1 MKKKY
6 LISISGAT
14 AIGKTALSIALAKAL
29 SCEIVSC
36 DSRQF
41 YKEMNIGTAV
51 PSSEELAAAKHH
63 FIQHI
68 SITNDY
74 NVGQYET
81 DALAKINTLFQ
92 ANDYVILVG
101 GSALYADAVINGLDY
116 FPDIKTGIRDTL
128 NTELIEKGIVSLQEE
143 LKQVDKLTYD
153 KIDTANPHRLVRAL
167 EVWRSSGKPYSSFL
181 NKPKAKRAFTTVKIG
196 LDAPRELLYERINK
210 RVDIMMNAGLLAEAK
225 KLYPHKTLNALQTVG
240 YRELFTYFNGEFTL
254 DFAISE
260 IKKNTRRFAKR
271 QGTWYRKDTDITWFD
286 FRTTHKDIIAKVTDL
301 LKKK

>member
-1 MKKKY
+1 MKEKY
-6 LISISGAT
+6 LISIFGAT

-41 YKEMNIGTAV
+41 YKEMKIGTAV
-51 PSSEELAAAKHH
+51 PSNEELAAAKHH

-81 DALAKINTLFQ
+81 DALAKLNELFQ
-92 ANDYVILVG
+92 KNDYVILVG
-101 GSALYADAVINGLDY
+101 GSALYADALIKGLDY
-116 FPDIKTGIRDTL
+116 FPEIKTGVREIL
-128 NTELIEKGIVSLQEE
+128 NAELIEKGIVSLQEE

-153 KIDTANPHRLVRAL
+153 KIDTANPNRLVRAL
-167 EVWRSSGKPYSSFL
+167 EVWRSSGNPYSSFL
-181 NKPKAKRAFTTVKIG
+181 NKPKAKRAFTTIKIG

-240 YRELFTYFNGEFTL
+240 YRELFAYFDGEFTL

-271 QGTWYRKDTDITWFD
+271 QGTWYRKDTEITWFD
-286 FRTTHKDIIAKVTDL
+286 FRTAHKDIMAKVTDL